1 MFVYHTLW
9 SFKLWLKSQH
19 VQWNQVM
26 ISIILHIIAFYR
38 YVHVRHL
45 CITGTNCAI
54 LPKNELACRIF
65 SDKLNKNTCML
76 VILLCLFVLLGFFGS
91 SLYILTALVT
101 DNQGFTSWVVCAHWK
116 QLTVITQANDKNL
129 WPPWS
134 CPFPR
139 KFSFLTIEW
148 CEACPKPNNNDESLA
163 MF

>member
-1 MFVYHTLW
+1 MYVGNPFGFV
-9 SFKLWLKSQH
+9 
-19 VQWNQVM
+19 
-26 ISIILHIIAFYR
+26 
-38 YVHVRHL
+38 
-45 CITGTNCAI
+45 C
-54 LPKNELACRIF
+54 
-65 SDKLNKNTCML
+65 L
-76 VILLCLFVLLGFFGS
+76 VVLLGFFGS

-116 QLTVITQANDKNL
+116 QLTVITQVNDKNL